1 MIFRRK
7 KNCFAFL
14 LIFLLL
20 ISIVFKFDLFG
31 KAAYP
36 YMYKSTVE
44 KYSYSYGVD
53 PLLVLAVIRE
63 ESHFYPKSSSP
74 KGALGLMQIM
84 PDTAKE
90 IAAWLGEDYDNVNL
104 LSVDDNIRYGTWYLA
119 ALIKEYNGNT
129 VLALAAYNA
138 GSGRVNNWL
147 KDELSLESYTIEDIP
162 FKETRDYIK
171 KVLKSYN
178 AYSGLYRN

>member
-1 MIFRRK
+1 
-7 KNCFAFL
+7 
-14 LIFLLL
+14 
-20 ISIVFKFDLFG
+20 
-31 KAAYP
+31 
-36 YMYKSTVE
+36 
-44 KYSYSYGVD
+44 
-53 PLLVLAVIRE
+53 
-63 ESHFYPKSSSP
+63 
-74 KGALGLMQIM
+74 MQIM